1 MSLRDNILDGRFRGM
16 VIKLVLSNGEVVE
29 GVVDDVARYELSLRV
44 KEFLYVVFRHGISYL
59 EVNASELH
67 GERREELEDTIIT
80 NELVGSDVELVLTSG
95 ARIRGRLM
103 KISRYELGIRYDD
116 KGLIIP
122 KSSILY
128 VKLSSI

>member
-1 MSLRDNILDGRFRGM
+1 MRDNILDSRFRGM
-16 VIKLVLSNGEVVE
+16 VIKLVLSNGEAVE

-44 KEFLYVVFRHGISYL
+44 KEFLYVVFRHGVSYL
-59 EVNASELH
+59 EVSASELH
-67 GERREELEDTIIT
+67 GERREELEDTLIT
-80 NELVGSDVELVLTSG
+80 NELVGSDIELALISG
-95 ARIRGRLM
+95 VKIRGRLM
-103 KISRYELGIRYDD
+103 KVSRYELGVRHDD